1 MEFEQPNAQRRKRGA
16 DGKKKK
22 SKTSEERKER
32 EKQETTGRKGM
43 QLAKKTGDGSACP
56 RGSQSDVPD

>member
-22 SKTSEERKER
+22 SKTSEERKEKR
-32 EKQETTGRKGM
+32 GEITSRGHRFTRMKWAAGER
-43 QLAKKTGDGSACP
+43 GSA
-56 RGSQSDVPD
+56 

>member
-22 SKTSEERKER
+22 SKTSEERKEKR
-32 EKQETTGRKGM
+32 E
-43 QLAKKTGDGSACP
+43 QLGGKECSWQKNWRRVGLFPWLAWRRA
-56 RGSQSDVPD
+56 